1 MESLDE
7 ILRSFGKKGSERLTT
22 STSGAPDQADVTDDP
37 NAPDCDVCDG
47 RRWIAVEAN
56 LGTPEF
62 GSVKPCECQER
73 VWGANVGASLRRYS
87 QLGSLERLTFGNLD
101 ERGRIE
107 HVESASFR
115 AASDAARAFV
125 TDPQGWFV
133 LLGPSGTG
141 KTHLAAAM
149 ANQLVTNEKAALY
162 ISVPELLDH
171 LRAAFDGENEITPD
185 SIISQIVM
193 APVLVLDDIGVGTTS
208 NWANEKIDRIL
219 SYRFNSRAP
228 TILVTSADAATL
240 DERIRTRM
248 FDMILSQVHR
258 LESARHAP
266 GLEESGLPKALFD
279 SMTFDQFTP
288 RGRFANAPDQDS
300 LKYARDACKAFADDP
315 QGWLLLMGGTGTG
328 KTHLSVAIA
337 RERIGL
343 GESVLFRFV
352 PDLLDHLRR
361 AFAPNSGLSYDVL
374 FEQVKTADI
383 LILDDLGGESSSP
396 WAEEKLYQLIVY
408 RHNNRLPT
416 VITTRLLLD
425 ADSSSQST
433 GRGRRQTTFTDA
445 IASRLKDQRVVT
457 ILPISAPDYRE

>member
-7 ILRSFGKKGSERLTT
+7 ILRSFGKKSSERLSP
-22 STSGAPDQADVTDDP
+22 STPGAPDKADGVEDP
-37 NAPDCDVCDG
+37 SAPDCDICEG
-47 RRWIAVEAN
+47 RRWIAVEADM
-56 LGTPEF
+56 GTPEF
-62 GSVKPCECQER
+62 GTVAPCECQER

-87 QLGSLERLTFGNLD
+87 QLGSLERLTFANLE
-101 ERGRIE
+101 ERGRVE

-115 AASDAARAFV
+115 SAADAARAFS

-149 ANQLVTNEKAALY
+149 ANQLVENEKAALY
-162 ISVPELLDH
+162 VSVPELLDH

-193 APVLVLDDIGVGTTS
+193 APVLVLDDIGVGTMT
-208 NWANEKIDRIL
+208 NWANEKVDRIL
-219 SYRFNSRAP
+219 SYRFNGRAP
-228 TILVTSADAATL
+228 TILVTSVDEATL

-258 LESARHAP
+258 LESARYAP
-266 GLEESGLPKALFD
+266 GLEDSGVPKALYD
-279 SMTFDQFTP
+279 SMTFGLFTP
-288 RGRFANAPDQDS
+288 RGRSASPADQDTLRFS
-300 LKYARDACKAFADDP
+300 LDACKAFADEP

-337 RERIGL
+337 RERIAL

-361 AFAPNSGLSYDVL
+361 AYAPNSTVSYDTL
-374 FEQVKTADI
+374 FEQVKTADL

-425 ADSSSQST
+425 SDSTNSSS